1 MKKRVIYVVLVA
13 IMLVVAGCR
22 KKSIIPDDVLAEIF
36 HDAFVTNAYI
46 GEERVNLDSLQVYE
60 AIFTRYGYTTQDV
73 VYTVGNFSRRKSARL
88 GTVVEM
94 AISRLESE
102 SKLYSGK
109 VVILDTIRNVAER
122 TFTKVV
128 HKDTL
133 IKASKRADTTA
144 LQLTISP
151 IPKGEYTITY
161 NYKCNGDLDKHP
173 RRMEAYFIDESG
185 FRHGYV
191 SATLRN
197 YGMVNRTIVAREDQ
211 NKLIVD
217 LGTLESKSKRYPK
230 DHDISIKNLKIVHR
244 LKDEDAVVCLFEQYV
259 DNKIFVDG
267 FPFKKDSLALSADST
282 GVSTSSARNR

>member
-1 MKKRVIYVVLVA
+1 
-13 IMLVVAGCR
+13 
-22 KKSIIPDDVLAEIF
+22 
-36 HDAFVTNAYI
+36 
-46 GEERVNLDSLQVYE
+46 
-60 AIFTRYGYTTQDV
+60 
-73 VYTVGNFSRRKSARL
+73 
-88 GTVVEM
+88 
-94 AISRLESE
+94 
-102 SKLYSGK
+102 
-109 VVILDTIRNVAER
+109 VAER

-161 NYKCNGDLDKHP
+161 NYKCNGDMDKHP

-211 NKLIVD
+211 SKLIVD

-267 FPFKKDSLALSADST
+267 FPFKKDSLALSPDST
-282 GVSTSSARNR
+282 RVSTPSAGDR